1 MSVGLQSRKKHE
13 KLYRMDYKVPR
24 CRHWTN
30 HNNYGAGRFS
40 GSQHQSSRSQHD
52 DASVSSLCMTSTL
65 VEEVFDSKHVV
76 VIGIT
81 PKQGDIYQ
89 PVVLEKVQRITAAF
103 LQVPGVVKENL
114 LSLSAKRAKNIAGT
128 TDGLEVKGLS
138 YHWLRPSSQ

>member
-1 MSVGLQSRKKHE
+1 
-13 KLYRMDYKVPR
+13 
-24 CRHWTN
+24 
-30 HNNYGAGRFS
+30 
-40 GSQHQSSRSQHD
+40 
-52 DASVSSLCMTSTL
+52 MTSTL
-65 VEEVFDSKHVV
+65 VEEVFGSKHVV